1 MKVYGRSRSIVPSIL
16 NLGTR
21 LRTDFSF
28 MLRPFCHWGKSS
40 GAHEKE
46 GWAGPRTVLDAPGE
60 EKDLLFLPPSVSS
73 L

>member
-1 MKVYGRSRSIVPSIL
+1 MKVYGRSRSTVQSIL

-21 LRTDFSF
+21 LRTEFSF
-28 MLRPFCHWGKSS
+28 LLRPFYHRGKRA

-46 GWAGPRTVLDAPGE
+46 GWAGPRTGLNALREKKVL
-60 EKDLLFLPPSVSS
+60 LCLPLSVSS